1 MMNLES
7 SFTLL
12 REIGQIVLNDRETA
26 RFSIDAYRGYR
37 YISVR
42 KYVTSGGFTGPT
54 QDGVTLTP
62 DIVRALVPRLL
73 ALPEDSKTLKLGAVG
88 KFAKRPG
95 MCIVATVA
103 EIGGLRGLELRQWE
117 QDKGFT
123 KKGILLPLSKWVEVR
138 RLFSDT
144 LAAIEETPDVDF

>member
-1 MMNLES
+1 MGLES

-12 REIGQIVLNDRETA
+12 RDLGEIALTGREA
-26 RFSIDAYRGYR
+26 VRFSIDAYRGYR

-42 KYVTSGGFTGPT
+42 KYITTDGFTGPT

-73 ALPEDSKTLKLGAVG
+73 ALPADAKALTLGSVG

-95 MCIVATVA
+95 ICIVATVA
-103 EIGGLRGLELRQWE
+103 EINGLRGLDLRQWE

-123 KKGILLPLSKWVEVR
+123 KKGVFLPLSKWAETR
-138 RLFSDT
+138 KLFADT
-144 LAAIEETPDVDF
+144 VAALDEQPDAMF